1 MITGV
6 LDVSLLFEKS
16 DIAAILP
23 DPGKAFD
30 FLGEQYRAKTH
41 TADPQ
46 AHVRFKVTEPTPC
59 LKIRELGEGTF
70 GFIYIYI
77 YIGVEKSLDWQILCQ
92 ETLEMHR

>member
-1 MITGV
+1 MTGV

-30 FLGEQYRAKTH
+30 FLGEQYRVKTH

-70 GFIYIYI
+70 GYVYI
-77 YIGVEKSLDWQILCQ
+77 L
-92 ETLEMHR
+92 R